1 MTRDGPRTRAKA
13 TRQQHW
19 APNDMGDRERSG
31 GSEVR
36 CAAPRSGAAAV
47 DLGDLEGFVGF
58 HLRVAQDASFRAFA
72 RLTGQQGVRPGRFA
86 ALMVISRNPGI
97 SQAALGQTIA
107 RDKSS
112 VTPLIQELQRLGLIE
127 RRSSA
132 EDRRR
137 VELYLTGAGKKQL
150 ERLRRVAGEHDAN
163 LDAIVGPRKR
173 EFLELLRKIA
183 NEIA

>member
-1 MTRDGPRTRAKA
+1 
-13 TRQQHW
+13 
-19 APNDMGDRERSG
+19 MGDRKRPSG
-31 GSEVR
+31 PKVR
-36 CAAPRSGAAAV
+36 AAKPDLAASAV
-47 DLGDLEGFVGF
+47 DLGDLEGYVGF

-72 RLTGQQGVRPGRFA
+72 RVSGQHGIKPGRFA

-112 VTPLIQELQRLGLIE
+112 VTPLIQELQRHGLIE
-127 RRSSA
+127 RRGSA

-137 VELYLTGAGKKQL
+137 VELYLTVAGEKHL
-150 ERLRRVAGEHDAN
+150 ERLRRVAGEHDAK
-163 LDAIVGPRKR
+163 LDAIVGARKS
-173 EFLELLRKIA
+173 EFLDLLRKIA